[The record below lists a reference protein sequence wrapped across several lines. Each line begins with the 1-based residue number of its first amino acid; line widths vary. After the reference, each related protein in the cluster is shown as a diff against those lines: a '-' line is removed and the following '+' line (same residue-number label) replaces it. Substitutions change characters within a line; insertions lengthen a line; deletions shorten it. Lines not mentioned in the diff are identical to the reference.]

1 MPDDE
6 RELAAVEQLMREVLD
21 RVEPIPERA
30 LRAAYQAR
38 QMRSLEAELATL
50 LYDSERDGD
59 LLLTRSS
66 EAEVR
71 LLSLA
76 NDHLSVEL
84 SLLPDGETIVGELS
98 PVDDTRQ
105 VLVETR
111 DSDDATAV
119 EVDQFGRFRATVVGP
134 IRIRVPGKLVT
145 PWITR

>member
-6 RELAAVEQLMREVLD
+6 RELAAVEQLVSDMLE
-21 RVEPIPERA
+21 RVEPVPERA
-30 LRAAYQAR
+30 LRAAYEAR
-38 QMRSLEAELATL
+38 QLRSLAAELATL

-59 LLLTRSS
+59 LLLTRTS

-98 PVDDTRQ
+98 PVDD
-105 VLVETR
+105 VSEVVVET
-111 DSDDATAV
+111 SDDDLV
-119 EVDQFGRFRATVVGP
+119 VGVDQFGRFRATVVGP
-134 IRIRVPGKLVT
+134 VRIRVTGKLIT

>member
-1 MPDDE
+1 MPNDE
-6 RELAAVEQLMREVLD
+6 SQMVAVEQLVSEMLD

-38 QMRSLEAELATL
+38 QMRSMEAELATL

-59 LLLTRSS
+59 LLLTRGS

-71 LLSLA
+71 MLSLA

-98 PVDDTRQ
+98 PVDDAPE
-105 VLVETR
+105 VVVETGGG
-111 DSDDATAV
+111 DDLLV